1 VDFKGKFYE
10 LAKNAAIEAALK
22 DFAYFH
28 ARYFAS
34 AAEGGPIQGLSEF
47 HLQWVRLA
55 ESEKRLLLL
64 APRAHAKTTVISI
77 EYVVYLLCKWRWALR
92 KNPNLPGPRIGILS
106 DTEGQAEDILRAIKR
121 HLEPDSR
128 NDKIT
133 HDFGR
138 WKPESPLK
146 WTNLSIIV
154 DGWHAPNEKDVTV
167 YAGGYESAWLGKRFD
182 VLIVDD
188 LPNLK
193 RNSASENARA
203 ILVNWFRE
211 VLTNCLEAQS
221 KLLYVATMQHH
232 QDLTNTII
240 QDERERRR
248 TGDPVWTIRRYKA
261 ILRPPSRVSAPKV
274 LWPEHFSYEELLNRR
289 REIGTASFEKQYQ
302 NVAVNEDLL
311 VFRVGWLRNRCIDRA
326 HSIGRVER
334 GWGVYMGVDP
344 AIGESHLSSFFSLV
358 VLGYDKDRKRL
369 YLIDYVKDKIPA
381 TRQEKL
387 IAEYYEKYSVLQC
400 RIESNAYQKA
410 LAQTLREKYPTLR
423 IQDQFTGRNKI
434 DPEMGITSLLAPV
447 VENGLLRL
455 PYSTPESVRK
465 SEQFIDELAL
475 WPTRNADIVMALWIA
490 ASAALESTRMAQ
502 SRGGEWGTTVK
513 NPLYQKQSSVELT
526 EEGYPRDWFKVR
538 ELDKTRGVALPR
550 GIGR

>member
-1 VDFKGKFYE
+1 MSPSIDFHE
-10 LAKNAAIEAALK
+10 LTRVAVVEAALEN
-22 DFAYFH
+22 FEYFH

-34 AAEGGPIQGLSEF
+34 ANETIKGLARF
-47 HLQWVRLA
+47 HVQWARLA
-55 ESEKRLLLL
+55 DSEKRLLLL
-64 APRAHAKTTVISI
+64 APRAHAKTTVVSI
-77 EYVVYLLCKWRWALR
+77 EYVVYTLCKWRWALR
-92 KNPNLPGPRIGILS
+92 KNPTTPGPRIGIIS
-106 DTEGQAEDILRAIKR
+106 DTEGQAEDILRAIKT
-121 HLEPDSR
+121 HLTDGPVAE
-128 NDKIT
+128 KLT
-133 HDFGR
+133 QDFGK
-138 WKPESPLK
+138 WKPDSPLK

-182 VLIVDD
+182 LMIVDD

-193 RNSASENARA
+193 RNSASELARA
-203 ILVNWFRE
+203 ALVQWFKE
-211 VLTNCLEAQS
+211 VLTNCLEAHS

-240 QDERERRR
+240 NEERERRR
-248 TGDPVWTIRRYKA
+248 SGKATWTIRRYKA
-261 ILRPPSRVSAPKV
+261 ILQEATRTSAPKV
-274 LWPEHFSYEELLNRR
+274 LWPEHFSYEQLLERR

-311 VFRVGWLRNRCIDRA
+311 VFRVSWLRNRCVDRT
-326 HSIGRVER
+326 HSIGRIER

-344 AIGESHLSSFFSLV
+344 ALGESHLSSFFALV
-358 VLGYDKDRKRL
+358 VLGFDKDKNRL

-410 LAQTLREKYPTLR
+410 LAQTIREKYPTLR

-434 DPEMGITSLLAPV
+434 DPEMGVTSLMAPL

-455 PYSTPESVRK
+455 PYSNPESVRK
-465 SEQFIDELAL
+465 SDQFIDELAL
-475 WPTRNADIVMALWIA
+475 WPTNNADVVMALWIA
-490 ASAALESTRMAQ
+490 ATGALESSRMAA
-502 SRGGEWGTTVK
+502 SRSGEWGTFAR
-513 NPLYQKQSSVELT
+513 NPMYQKQTQEELT
-526 EEGYPRDWFKVR
+526 EDGYPRRWFD
-538 ELDKTRGVALPR
+538 EPPTDQTRGQRLARSVR
-550 GIGR
+550 